1 MFKFLFVEK
10 VVVMVRYIKESCE
23 LIYCLIFFMG
33 NFDKFDS
40 IVKLILCLDIMGFFS
55 YLRYLSSFS
64 IIKFVVILL

>member
-23 LIYCLIFFMG
+23 FIYCLIFFMG
-33 NFDKFDS
+33 NVDKFDC
-40 IVKLILCLDIMGFFS
+40 IVKLFLYLDIMGFFS
-55 YLRYLSSFS
+55 YLSYCSSC

>member
-23 LIYCLIFFMG
+23 FIYCLIFFMG

-55 YLRYLSSFS
+55 YLSYFSSF